1 MARKNS
7 PATGTIYQSDPIPMQ
22 TIPGIHVATSRF
34 NRADQANDIAVTVAR
49 HMIDARL
56 SDWLSARVD
65 SRYSPTHM
73 HAVHEE
79 GVTVLLDGYLTQITG
94 QSVPLHAPAAAMLA
108 LYLESG
114 LDFLSRLRGSYTG
127 LILDRRS
134 NQAHLFND
142 RRASRPLYYRQDAD
156 TSLLAGPEIA
166 HLAQAAPALHEIDPV
181 AVCEFLIFASN
192 YNDRTLFPTIKKL
205 PPASVMTIG
214 RNTLAMR
221 RYWHIRIEPEKA
233 RGSEHE
239 WVKEALA
246 LFNQSTQRL
255 LAHRTR
261 PFLYLSGGLDSRV
274 ILGGLRE
281 NGYHIPA
288 VTYGTEE
295 GDDAP
300 IARQLAQH
308 CGLPFTYLPISTA
321 DPQSH
326 FVDAALRA
334 DCRAET
340 VDTPTLGL
348 MQDQLAET
356 FDQFI
361 QGDKSYYGHHAATLD
376 EALTQAGVL
385 SFAHANRLGDML
397 EPAVFH
403 HARNSIESTR
413 HDIRTAGLDLD
424 PQDLRDK
431 AYFEQRLFNRQ
442 NAFTAA
448 NLRQFEQARPWLDED
463 LVDFLFSMPAALR
476 TDNALAKKML
486 QTAHPDL
493 AAIPFAHKDSIPQA
507 QTYRQSIPANP
518 ALAKFIRIQLHDQL
532 DPRLVALFR
541 PDSLFELIDSL
552 LANKALPIPHTRWWQ
567 AFPGMWRI
575 VANRYRTD
583 RLHPISV
590 MLRLMQIN
598 LYLTCVESARRP
610 ATILA

>member
-1 MARKNS
+1 
-7 PATGTIYQSDPIPMQ
+7 MQ
-22 TIPGIHVATSRF
+22 TIPGIHVATSHF
-34 NRADQANDIAVTVAR
+34 NHADLADDIAVAVGR
-49 HMIDARL
+49 HVTDARL
-56 SDWLSARVD
+56 GDWLSARVD
-65 SRYSPTHM
+65 SRYSPTHI
-73 HAVHEE
+73 HADHEE
-79 GVTVLLDGYLTQITG
+79 GVTVLIEGYLTHITG
-94 QSVPLHAPAAAMLA
+94 QSEPLHAPAAALLA
-108 LYLESG
+108 LYLKSG
-114 LDFLSRLRGSYTG
+114 LDLLPRLRGSYTG
-127 LILDRRS
+127 LILDSRS

-156 TSLLAGPEIA
+156 TSLLAGPEVA
-166 HLAQAAPALHEIDPV
+166 HLAQAVPALHEIDPL
-181 AVCEFLIFASN
+181 AVCEFLIFASH
-192 YNDRTLFPTIKKL
+192 YNDSTLFPPIKKL
-205 PPASVMTIG
+205 PPASVMSIG
-214 RNTLAMR
+214 PDSLVIH
-221 RYWHIRIEPEKA
+221 RYWHIRIEPDKTS
-233 RGSEHE
+233 GSEHE

-288 VTYGTEE
+288 VTYGTQE

-321 DPQSH
+321 DPQDH

-340 VDTPTLGL
+340 VDTPSLGL

-361 QGDKSYYGHHAATLD
+361 QGDKSYYGHHAATPD
-376 EALTQAGVL
+376 EALIQAGVL

-397 EPAVFH
+397 DPAVFR
-403 HARNSIESTR
+403 HARSSIEHTL
-413 HDIRTAGLDLD
+413 HDMRKSGLDLD

-463 LVDFLFSMPAALR
+463 LVDFLFSMPGTFR

-493 AAIPFAHKDSIPQA
+493 AAIPFANKDSIPQA

-518 ALAKFIRIQLHDQL
+518 ALAEFIRTQFQNQL
-532 DPRLVALFR
+532 DPRLAALFR
-541 PDSLFELIDSL
+541 PDSLGALVDSL
-552 LANKALPIPHTRWWQ
+552 LTGKPYSIPHSRWWHPL
-567 AFPGMWRI
+567 PGMWRI
-575 VANRYRTD
+575 VADRYRTD

-598 LYLTCVESARRP
+598 LYLHALNQRDAP
-610 ATILA
+610 Q